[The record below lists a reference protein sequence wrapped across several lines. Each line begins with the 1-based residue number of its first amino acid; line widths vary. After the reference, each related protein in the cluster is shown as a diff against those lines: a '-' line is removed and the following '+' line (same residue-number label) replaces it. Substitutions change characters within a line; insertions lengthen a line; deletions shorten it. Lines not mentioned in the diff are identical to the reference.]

1 MSDVFATYARYYDLL
16 YADKDYAAEA
26 NYVIERLQ
34 GNRPGLRKLVEFGSG
49 TGRHGRLLARAGF
62 DVTGLER
69 SAHMLAQAHAVAS
82 REGPVSPGAFRSVEG
97 DVRLSIVPGVFEAVV
112 ALFHVVSYQ
121 AANDDVLAMFRNA
134 ARHLA
139 PSGLFLF
146 DVWYGPAVLT
156 LRPETRVKRIAN
168 DEMRVTRIAEPQLLA
183 ETNCVEVKFEVFIE
197 DLTTGQIKRVQERHL
212 MRYFTTPEIAW
223 LAELTGFQVVEAEEW
238 LTRKAPSTS
247 TWGVCYLLRR
257 NAP

>member
-34 GNRPGLRKLVEFGSG
+34 GHRPGLHKLVEFGSG

-69 SAHMLAQAHAVAS
+69 SAQMLAQAHAVAS
-82 REGPVSPGAFRSVEG
+82 REGPVSPGAFRAVEG
-97 DVRLSIVPGVFEAVV
+97 DVRLSIVPGVFVAVG

-139 PSGLFLF
+139 PSGLFFF
-146 DVWYGPAVLT
+146 DV
-156 LRPETRVKRIAN
+156 
-168 DEMRVTRIAEPQLLA
+168 
-183 ETNCVEVKFEVFIE
+183 
-197 DLTTGQIKRVQERHL
+197 
-212 MRYFTTPEIAW
+212 
-223 LAELTGFQVVEAEEW
+223 
-238 LTRKAPSTS
+238 
-247 TWGVCYLLRR
+247 
-257 NAP
+257 